1 MGGSQDRELNNDWLA
16 TAHTW
21 IEEAGEAFLSIR
33 YLYNSPTMNFALL
46 TSPRELL
53 QVIRACP
60 DGAELTL
67 WRRARLNIRGALTS
81 TLIDQAGS
89 SIPADSEC
97 VCLFTASG
105 SEADPRLAG
114 DAWNSVPAML
124 AEMRAGSLEE
134 HLGESVAIG
143 AWPDPD
149 SDQICAVK
157 GGLEGPR

>member
-1 MGGSQDRELNNDWLA
+1 MRGSRDRELNNDWMT
-16 TAHTW
+16 TAHAW

-46 TSPRELL
+46 RSSGELL

-67 WRRARLNIRGALTS
+67 WRRARLTVRGALTS
-81 TLIDQAGS
+81 TLIDHARS
-89 SIPADSEC
+89 SIPDDSEC

-105 SEADPRLAG
+105 SETDPRLAG
-114 DAWNSVPAML
+114 DSWRSVSSML
-124 AEMRAGSLEE
+124 AELLAELDE
-134 HLGESVAIG
+134 HQGELVAIG
-143 AWPDPD
+143 AWPEPD